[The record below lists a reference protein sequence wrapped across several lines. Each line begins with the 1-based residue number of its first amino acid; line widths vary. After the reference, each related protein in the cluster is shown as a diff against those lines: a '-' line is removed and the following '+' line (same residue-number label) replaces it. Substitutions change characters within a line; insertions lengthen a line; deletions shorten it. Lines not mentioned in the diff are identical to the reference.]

1 MRDELDT
8 RQEVQLLRVLEKVV
22 KIRMPII
29 ILSGNNVSEPPLS
42 IMNTKKKIPVSANGS
57 KSDQK

>member
-8 RQEVQLLRVLEKVV
+8 RQEVQLLRVFEKVV
-22 KIRMPII
+22 KIRIPII
-29 ILSGNNVSEPPLS
+29 ILSGKSVSVSPLN

-57 KSDQK
+57 KRDQK

>member
-1 MRDELDT
+1 MSDELDT

-22 KIRMPII
+22 NIKIPII
-29 ILSGNNVSEPPLS
+29 ILRGKSVSVSPLR

-57 KSDQK
+57 KRDQK